1 MITKKLMSGLIVL
14 FLLLTH
20 AETQVV
26 QDAQPSQ
33 SVIPKRPFNHDAR
46 IVTTRLEK
54 EDRTVVTL
62 SEMPVPLPK
71 KKGYSLKLR
80 SSFDYVGKEP
90 IIPRTVDLWLI
101 IENDE
106 RIFPLTHNAV
116 LTITYDGDSM
126 IVTPE
131 ASPDKADR
139 EGLTIT
145 QWWPT
150 YSREEKGRNNLIVV
164 LPLEK
169 LVKILGA
176 RVVGFRMQ
184 RFECQL
190 SENNLEALRDLLSRG
205 K

>member
-1 MITKKLMSGLIVL
+1 MITKKLMSVLIVL

-90 IIPRTVDLWLI
+90 IIPM
-101 IENDE
+101 
-106 RIFPLTHNAV
+106 P
-116 LTITYDGDSM
+116 
-126 IVTPE
+126 
-131 ASPDKADR
+131 
-139 EGLTIT
+139 
-145 QWWPT
+145 
-150 YSREEKGRNNLIVV
+150 
-164 LPLEK
+164 
-169 LVKILGA
+169 GA
-176 RVVGFRMQ
+176 RHGSHVTDDANQKRQEWIDEIWAKVVRTDQ
-184 RFECQL
+184 AAR
-190 SENNLEALRDLLSRG
+190 
-205 K
+205 